1 MVICLLIS
9 CFSIVLVKDSNDGPP
24 NLRSEDVRMFP
35 EIERLAVTATS
46 TKKGQFLRLLFL
58 IVLSIHTSLGA
69 GCGAASPAAS
79 AATNAHILVSIASPA
94 GEVGVSYNSVA
105 AVSGGI
111 APYVF
116 SLVRGTLPPG
126 TTLNTHAGSITG
138 VPTAVGNYTF
148 VLSVSD
154 SSNNERAFGAAHINV
169 AAGRAN
175 PSHQPR
181 ITISPT
187 SATVPSRGTEQFIAS
202 VSETSDTAVTWS
214 ASAGTISS
222 TGKFTAP
229 AVSSD
234 TAVTVTATGTK
245 DNSLKA
251 AATVNV
257 TPIPAL
263 VIDTNTVSAAS
274 AATSY
279 SDSLSASGGVSPYHW
294 SLSSGALPA
303 GIQLASTGT
312 IAGTTA
318 STGTFPFVAKVTD
331 NTGSSTVHSY
341 ALSVSPSSSTSSTS
355 STSTSG
361 YDGPAELPRVLIP
374 TAMANTPAPGT
385 TITVNSGGNLQSALD
400 NASCGDTILLQ
411 AGATFTGLFKFPAKS
426 CDDSHWIIVRTS
438 ADDSL
443 LPAEGTRLT
452 PCYAG
457 VASLPGRPA
466 FNCSSTKN
474 VLAKLVMNQV
484 GSGPVVFA
492 ADANHYR
499 LIGLELTRLP
509 GTGVVY
515 ALGSP
520 TAGTADNNI
529 IYDRIWFHGT
539 AHDETTRG
547 VQLGG
552 GTYISVIDSFF
563 TDFHCVAMTGSC
575 TDSQSINGGTGD
587 NPMGPYKIVDNFLEA
602 AAQSILFGGG
612 RATMTPAD
620 VEVSNNHM
628 FKPLIWMKGQPGF
641 VGGANGNPFIVKN
654 LFELKNAQ
662 RVLLENN
669 IMEYVWGGYSQV
681 GFSVLLTPK
690 NQSALT
696 PCPVCQVTDVT
707 VRYNYIS
714 HMGAGMQLGNGPA
727 DDGSLPLDGGR
738 YSIHDVVFDD
748 IDGPKYGGP
757 GTFVQIS
764 TGPRAPVLHDVS
776 INHITAFPKST
787 SFLIGDV
794 LSLDPAMPNI
804 VFTNSIFNTGIYPV
818 WSTGTDGTL
827 NCAVHNSPLTTFRTC
842 FNGYTFSNNA
852 AIASPPAYPAST
864 WPTHN
869 FFPATAT
876 AVQFVNYN
884 GGGGGNYHLQP
895 SSPYRAAGTDGKDL
909 GADLDAIDAAT
920 ANVR

>member
-1 MVICLLIS
+1 M
-9 CFSIVLVKDSNDGPP
+9 FS
-24 NLRSEDVRMFP
+24 
-35 EIERLAVTATS
+35 EIERLAAAATS
-46 TKKGQFLRLLFL
+46 TSKKGQFLSFLLL
-58 IVLSIHTSLGA
+58 IALSIHTSLGA
-69 GCGAASPAAS
+69 GCGVASPAAS
-79 AATNAHILVSIASPA
+79 ATTNAHIIITIPSPA
-94 GEVGVSYNSVA
+94 AEVGVAYNSVA

-116 SLVRGTLPPG
+116 SLASGSLPPG
-126 TTLNTHAGSITG
+126 TTLNSHAGSITG
-138 VPTAVGNYTF
+138 VPTVAGSYTF

-154 SSNNERAFGAAHINV
+154 SSNTERGSGAGRVNV
-169 AAGRAN
+169 APGKAN
-175 PSHQPR
+175 SSRQPH

-187 SATVPSRGTEQFIAS
+187 SATVPSRGTEQFTAS
-202 VSETSDTAVTWS
+202 LTETSDTAVVWS
-214 ASAGTISS
+214 ASVGTISS

-234 TAVTVTATGTK
+234 TAVTVTATRANG
-245 DNSLKA
+245 NNLKA

-263 VIDTNTVSAAS
+263 TIDTNTVSAAN
-274 AATSY
+274 AGTLY
-279 SDSLSASGGVSPYHW
+279 SDSLSASGGTSPYHW
-294 SLSSGALPA
+294 SVNSGALPA
-303 GIQLASTGT
+303 GIQLAATGT

-318 STGTFPFVAKVTD
+318 STGAFPFTAKVTD
-331 NTGSSTVHSY
+331 STGNSAVHSY
-341 ALSVSPSSSTSSTS
+341 SLSVSSTSSTS

-361 YDGPAELPRVLIP
+361 FDGPAELPRVLIP

-438 ADDSL
+438 AEDSL

-466 FNCSSTKN
+466 FNCTSTKN

-520 TAGTADNNI
+520 ATGTADNNI

-539 AHDETTRG
+539 AQDETTRG

-563 TDFHCVAMTGSC
+563 TDFHCVAVTGSC
-575 TDSQSINGGTGD
+575 TDSQSINGGTGE

-612 RATMTPAD
+612 KATMTPAD
-620 VEVSNNHM
+620 IEVSNNHM
-628 FKPLIWMKGQPGF
+628 FKPLIWMKGQPGY
-641 VGGANGNPFIVKN
+641 VGGTNGNPFIVKN

-662 RVLLENN
+662 RVLLDNN
-669 IMEYVWGGYSQV
+669 VMEYAWGGYSQA
-681 GFSVLLTPK
+681 GFAVLLTPK

-748 IDGPKYGGP
+748 IDGPKYDGP

-764 TGPRAPVLHDVS
+764 TGPGAPVLHDVA
-776 INHITAFPKST
+776 INHVTAFPKST

-794 LSLDPAMPNI
+794 LSLDPAMPNF
-804 VFTNSIFNTGIYPV
+804 VFTNSIFNAGTYPV
-818 WSTGTDGTL
+818 WSTGSDGTL
-827 NCAVHNSPLTTFRTC
+827 NCAVHDSPLITFNAC
-842 FNGYTFSNNA
+842 FNGYTFSANA
-852 AIASPPAYPAST
+852 AIASPPAYPASA
-864 WPTHN
+864 WPAHN
-869 FFPATAT
+869 FFPAAAS

-884 GGGGGNYHLQP
+884 GGSGGDYHLQ
-895 SSPYRAAGTDGKDL
+895 SASPYRGAGTDGKDL